1 MIRQDDILLV
11 PEAAAPKDLVAFAE
25 GRMSARRAMVLLGMR
40 DNAQLLLALG
50 ENGLQ
55 PPQLPAHQI
64 EAMQS
69 TFVRLL
75 REARRDQSLHPRH
88 S

>member
-1 MIRQDDILLV
+1 MIRRDDIVLNPPEVV
-11 PEAAAPKDLVAFAE
+11 PKALIEFSR
-25 GRMSARRAMVLLGMR
+25 GRVSVRRAMESLGLR

-50 ENGLQ
+50 ENGLE
-55 PPQLPAHQI
+55 PPPLPPHQI
-64 EAMQS
+64 AAMQS

-75 REARRDQSLHPRH
+75 REAGRDRSLHARH